1 MRVVAVQ
8 LACNAVGRLQQQV
21 GPQVTLHAQVLCILI
36 GRSSGALQQARVPCK
51 RSLSVGVHTSCG
63 QTVHASC
70 CRAAADAELRR
81 GEIQRQLMA
90 DSGG

>member
-1 MRVVAVQ
+1 M
-8 LACNAVGRLQQQV
+8 
-21 GPQVTLHAQVLCILI
+21 TLHAQVLCILI

-51 RSLSVGVHTSCG
+51 RSLSVGVHASCG